1 MLKKIIAFSFIY
13 YDYFS
18 ISIEVSNSYTNNF
31 FISSTKNLKD
41 PVGSTEMI
49 INNSMNFYIKR
60 TKDKVIYLTFK
71 K

>member
-18 ISIEVSNSYTNNF
+18 ISIEVSHSYTNNF

-41 PVGSTEMI
+41 PVGSMEMI